1 MNQQYI
7 ASQQCPPRRREHLEA
22 HHVNIFFNQDFHNLQ
37 FSIWKADISDGN
49 FVHQPVSSR

>member
-7 ASQQCPPRRREHLEA
+7 ASQQCPPKRREHLEA